1 MKLWRSMM
9 ALPQPLKGCLF
20 AYFLA
25 FGVAFVAIPAMSFAG
40 RGQATAV
47 VPWTMG
53 ALGASAVLL
62 GLVLATDL
70 RGSARA
76 YASTLK
82 DFKPMDV
89 ELQLHLRKTGVRPD
103 LRGPVCPDGGLV
115 RHRVHDL
122 RIAARRELAS
132 S

>member
-9 ALPQPLKGCLF
+9 ALPQPVNGCLF

-25 FGVAFVAIPAMSFAG
+25 FGLAFVSIPVMSLAG

-62 GLVLATDL
+62 GLVLVTDI

-76 YASTLK
+76 YASMLK
-82 DFKPMDV
+82 DFKPM
-89 ELQLHLRKTGVRPD
+89 GVDYSKSVFAKPAFVR
-103 LRGPVCPDGGLV
+103 VFGGLFALMGV
-115 RHRVHDL
+115 WFVIASTIFASHRS
-122 RIAARRELAS
+122 AS
-132 S
+132 